1 MLIYICHFC
10 AFGGTKTLRS
20 LSHQHF
26 FNILRSG
33 KTSLIYFRR
42 TVNPTVRLFLEQ
54 LEQSSEPLDEYGITV
69 AQVNCAIENIP
80 KYCEDEGVQKKAY
93 LFRGN
98 IMLRSFATD
107 TLFDVDAT
115 VANVLFILLF
125 NEIRYVSSMADLQ
138 DIENN
143 MKGKGDVIFT
153 FVGAIGV
160 PEHRAI
166 METAFVYGSKYQ
178 FVLTTEQALLEGLGF
193 SARLWFCHCKMVA
206 EKSQAC
212 RRSYYEQ
219 PLTTVNIHRYLKVL
233 DAPLVMEVAV
243 EPEKVSTIHVQL
255 KMPVVFLFTQK
266 ETYEHDKTTAEYIAW
281 QTLGIAGVVLA
292 IYRDRKRELNLEL
305 LHELTD
311 QSFNATLKGA
321 ANVLVVFYTAWDA
334 VSQTFLR
341 SYVEAARRLE
351 LFLALVNCGDWPDVC
366 SKQNVIQFPTIKMY
380 SQGDNPLL
388 YNGML
393 GTESLL
399 KFIMLSREPH
409 PIKLTSVDEVEAYL
423 RGELH
428 SDLRSYWELSVLG
441 LFSPNMKEALV
452 FARHWT
458 SSTECIHIE
467 KPTTEEIVYAV
478 KNATLEKFP
487 EVTVENL
494 AVYLQTQKPLLILFI
509 DNDDPKTTKAKEE
522 LAELI
527 KIKSLQTY
535 TTCWIDLRNT
545 HVGGE
550 ILQVYLNHLPQLP
563 VLVLVYI
570 HSGGHVFAFPEEQ
583 LISRKDVLRWLNK
596 VQAGQEDPSSK

>member
-1 MLIYICHFC
+1 MM
-10 AFGGTKTLRS
+10 GTFN
-20 LSHQHF
+20 LS
-26 FNILRSG
+26 I
-33 KTSLIYFRR
+33 R
-42 TVNPTVRLFLEQ
+42 TQ
-54 LEQSSEPLDEYGITV
+54 LQPKVPLDVNVGYRPAGEASAISYQVV
-69 AQVNCAIENIP
+69 ASFEEIISLVKGEMKNESTGEQDEEENEDMDTTAI
-80 KYCEDEGVQKKAY
+80 
-93 LFRGN
+93 
-98 IMLRSFATD
+98 
-107 TLFDVDAT
+107 
-115 VANVLFILLF
+115 
-125 NEIRYVSSMADLQ
+125 Q
-138 DIENN
+138 D
-143 MKGKGDVIFT
+143 D
-153 FVGAIGV
+153 
-160 PEHRAI
+160 
-166 METAFVYGSKYQ
+166 Q
-178 FVLTTEQALLEGLGF
+178 
-193 SARLWFCHCKMVA
+193 VA
-206 EKSQAC
+206 E
-212 RRSYYEQ
+212 
-219 PLTTVNIHRYLKVL
+219 
-233 DAPLVMEVAV
+233 
-243 EPEKVSTIHVQL
+243 
-255 KMPVVFLFTQK
+255 
-266 ETYEHDKTTAEYIAW
+266 
-281 QTLGIAGVVLA
+281 A

-341 SYVEAARRLE
+341 SYVEAARRLADVEE

-441 LFSPNMKEALV
+441 LFSPNMKEAYDAFIGAANYLRGNVVMAVYLEKNALDLSYRYGVLLPALV

-596 VQAGQEDPSSK
+596 VQAGQEDPSSFLHDKEWRPPQTTYDFLAIMDIVRPGFAQQRTPNFSKMKERYEEDKEGENEQSENNMEEDHGKPPKESERPNVHERACSVPHEGKKEQHQPHSEL